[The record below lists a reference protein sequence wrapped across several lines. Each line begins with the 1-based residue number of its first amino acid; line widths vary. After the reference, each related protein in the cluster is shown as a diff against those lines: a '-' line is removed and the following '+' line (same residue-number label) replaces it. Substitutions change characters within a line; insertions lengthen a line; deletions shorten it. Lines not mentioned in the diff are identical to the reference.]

1 MDGLASVVPVF
12 NDLVEVLDL
21 VGAEGGVGLKGEP
34 SGDIHTGGKLH
45 TGSVG
50 ILDVRREVLTD
61 VTDKS
66 GLNELV
72 DIVHKIEIRSGAEN

>member
-21 VGAEGGVGLKGEP
+21 VGAEGGVGLKSEP
-34 SGDIHTGGKLH
+34 AGYIHTGGKLD